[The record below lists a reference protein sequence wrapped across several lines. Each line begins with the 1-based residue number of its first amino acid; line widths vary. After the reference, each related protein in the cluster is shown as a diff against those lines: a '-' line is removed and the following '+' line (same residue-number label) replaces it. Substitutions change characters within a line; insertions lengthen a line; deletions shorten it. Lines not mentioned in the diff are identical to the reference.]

1 MRRIIAFDRVSADGY
16 FAAADGDL
24 SWAVP
29 DPEHDR
35 GVAERTGADATR
47 GTLLLGRRTYVMF
60 ERFWPHVLD
69 DAAHDGSGTAPD
81 PHAAGRRSPELLA
94 MARWIDD
101 ATKLLVSRSRAG
113 VTWRNSRLLRDL
125 VPEEIEAL
133 KREPGGDIMLF
144 GSGSVASRLT
154 ALGLVDEYQLLVSP
168 LLLGGGRPLI
178 DGVPRRVPLTLV
190 EATPSR
196 AGNVKLRYVPTR

>member
-16 FAAADGDL
+16 FAAPDGDL

-35 GVAERTGADATR
+35 GVAEHTGANPTG
-47 GTLLLGRRTYVMF
+47 GTMLLGRRTYEMF
-60 ERFWPHVLD
+60 ESFWPHVLRDAERD
-69 DAAHDGSGTAPD
+69 DAGTAPD
-81 PHAAGRRSPELLA
+81 PHAEGRRSPELLA
-94 MARWIDD
+94 MARWIDE
-101 ATKLLVSRSRAG
+101 ATKLVVSRSRAA

-125 VPEEIEAL
+125 VPGEIEAL

-144 GSGSVASRLT
+144 GSGTVASRL
-154 ALGLVDEYQLLVSP
+154 AELGLIDEYQLLVSP

-178 DGVPRRVPLTLV
+178 AGLSRRVPLALV

-196 AGNVKLRYVPTR
+196 AGNVKLRYVPAR

>member
-16 FAAADGDL
+16 FSAPDGDL

-29 DPEHDR
+29 DEEHDR
-35 GVAERTGADATR
+35 GVAEQTAAHPAG
-47 GTLLLGRRTYVMF
+47 GTMLLGRRTYEMF
-60 ERFWPHVLD
+60 ESFWPHVVRAAA
-69 DAAHDGSGTAPD
+69 DAADAPD

-94 MARWIDD
+94 MARWIDG
-101 ATKLLVSRSRAG
+101 ATKLVVSRSRAE

-125 VPEEIEAL
+125 VPAEIEAL

-144 GSGSVASRLT
+144 GSGSVASRL
-154 ALGLVDEYQLLVSP
+154 AELGLVDEYQLLVSP

-178 DGVPRRVPLTLV
+178 EGLSRRVPLALV

-196 AGNVKLRYVPTR
+196 AGNVKLRYVPAR